1 MWSKFKRLMMKTGMS
16 KMDSILVKIMYKMMY
31 HQKISVQEAAK
42 MVGFTFSK
50 SPLDL
55 LRLFRSYEAMKKV

>member
-1 MWSKFKRLMMKTGMS
+1 MMKSGMS

-31 HQKISVQEAAK
+31 YQNISVEEAAK
-42 MVGFTFSK
+42 MVGFTYNK

-55 LRLFRSYEAMKKV
+55 LRLFRSHEAMKRV